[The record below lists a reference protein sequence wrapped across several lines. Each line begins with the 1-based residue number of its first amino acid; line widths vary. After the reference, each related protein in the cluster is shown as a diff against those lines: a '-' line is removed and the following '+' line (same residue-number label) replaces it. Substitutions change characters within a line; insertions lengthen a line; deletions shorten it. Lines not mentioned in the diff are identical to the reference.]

1 MFLTWHGLSC
11 FKIQEKEVTAFTDPY
26 SNETGLRPPRLNNAD
41 IISVSHKDLL
51 KNVKTIKDS
60 ALIIEGPGEY
70 EAKGIMINGI
80 HASYSKEERGENT
93 IYTIKVSGMAI
104 CHLGT
109 HHGDLTDEE
118 LDKIDGVDILL
129 IPIGGGMSLTTE
141 QAIQVIN
148 KIEPRI
154 VVPMNYKIPRLKPKL
169 ESLDKFCKEMGIPKN
184 KVLPKLTIK
193 KKGLPQGETQVVLLE
208 PQG

>member
-1 MFLTWHGLSC
+1 MFLTWYGLSC
-11 FKIQEKEVTAFTDPY
+11 FKIQEKETTAFTDPY
-26 SNETGLRPPRLNNAD
+26 SNETGLRPPRLSNAD
-41 IISVSHKDLL
+41 IISVSRKDLL
-51 KNVKTIKDS
+51 KNVKTMKDD
-60 ALIIEGPGEY
+60 ALIISGSGEY
-70 EAKGIMINGI
+70 EARGVMINGI
-80 HASYSKEERGENT
+80 PASYSKEEGENT
-93 IYTIKVSGMAI
+93 IYTIKVSGMVI

-109 HHGDLTDEE
+109 QHGDLTDEE

-129 IPIGGGMSLTTE
+129 IPIGGGTSFSTE

-154 VVPMNYKIPRLKPKL
+154 VIPINYKIPKLKPKL
-169 ESLDKFCKEMGIPKN
+169 ESLDKFCKEMGAPKN

-193 KKGLPQGETQVVLLE
+193 KKNLPQGETQVVLLE